1 MTSSL
6 RSLSGG
12 GGGFQWPWQYH
23 FPPFFTVQVN
33 SDTRAKQLEAW
44 CRLVLDY
51 HRAHKSYVLDTSEAQ
66 SSPLFSN
73 EDINRRLPPIGIDL
87 VLKTLESRGNV
98 EWQNSE
104 KTRCLVMWRSP
115 REWGELVYKWA
126 QASGHGNSV
135 CTLYELHSGE
145 DTTEEEFHE
154 IELWVLQRSIQALAR
169 EGKAE
174 LIPGDSADGSDAGV
188 KFFS

>member
-73 EDINRRLPPIGIDL
+73 QDINRIL
-87 VLKTLESRGNV
+87 VSLALLLCSSSTLLK
-98 EWQNSE
+98 
-104 KTRCLVMWRSP
+104 
-115 REWGELVYKWA
+115 
-126 QASGHGNSV
+126 
-135 CTLYELHSGE
+135 
-145 DTTEEEFHE
+145 
-154 IELWVLQRSIQALAR
+154 
-169 EGKAE
+169 
-174 LIPGDSADGSDAGV
+174 
-188 KFFS
+188 